1 MSARTLLRSFAG
13 GEITP
18 ELFGRLD
25 LAKYQTGLALCRNF
39 QVLPHGPAT
48 RRPGFRY
55 VAEVRDSTKR
65 VRLIPFAFS
74 ADQTV
79 MLEFGHLYVR
89 FHVAGA
95 TLLEANVA
103 VASVVGN
110 TVSTSAPHAY
120 STGDDV
126 YVGGRF
132 ARVTVTGATTF
143 TTADRWGASFNP
155 SPSATTAARVYTVA
169 TPYVEGD
176 LFGLRYAQDN
186 DVLTLVH
193 PGYAARELRRLG
205 PANWSLT
212 TVSFAPSMTVPAGVG
227 VVATMPTPTTPSP
240 QSYVVTA
247 VAADGVTESLASAVV
262 SASNNLSIAGNYNTV
277 SWGAVGGAS
286 RYNVYKQ
293 KGGAFGYIGQ
303 TTSLSI
309 VDDNVLP
316 DTAKTPP
323 ENIYTLN
330 ASAGD
335 YPSAVTYHEQRRWF
349 AGTANAPQ
357 SVWATRNGTQSNL
370 TSSLPSR
377 DDDGM
382 SFRIAS
388 RQQNAV
394 RHLLPLSDLI
404 ALTVGGEFRIFADG
418 APNITP
424 TSLSVK
430 PQGYSGSSE
439 VQPALTSG
447 SILFVQGQGARLRE
461 LAYNWQQSSYAS
473 IDITIM
479 APHLFDGHAI
489 TDLAYVRAPE
499 PTVWAVRS
507 DGALLGM
514 TYVPEQQVYA
524 WHQHATSG
532 SFESVAVVTEGSEDV
547 LYALVQ
553 RTVNGRSVR
562 YVERLE
568 SRFFASQEDAFF
580 VDCGATYSG
589 APASSIGGLYHL
601 EGKTVVVLADGA
613 TEAPKTVTN
622 GSVTLEVASSKVH
635 VGLPYASDL
644 QTLPLAFEGAP
655 AGGQGMRKNANGV
668 RMRVSQSSVVLAGPS
683 FSRLTEYPAR
693 DVSDILGD
701 PPALTTGELRFAIG
715 PSWGSDAAVCVRQEQ
730 PLPLTLMSMVV
741 DVAVGG

>member
-55 VAEVRDSTKR
+55 VIEARDSTKR
-65 VRLIPFAFS
+65 ARLIPFAFS

-79 MLEFGHLYVR
+79 VLEFGHQYVR

-103 VASVVGN
+103 VASIVGD
-110 TVSTSAPHAY
+110 TVTTASAHGCA
-120 STGDDV
+120 TGDDV

-132 ARVTVTGATTF
+132 ARVTVLNPTTL
-143 TTADRWGASFNP
+143 TTADRWGAAINP
-155 SPSATTAARVYTVA
+155 SPSATAVARVYTLT
-169 TPYVEGD
+169 TPYDEAH

-193 PGYAARELRRLG
+193 PQYAARELRRLG
-205 PANWSLT
+205 AANWSLAPIG
-212 TVSFAPSMTVPAGVG
+212 FAPSMTVPTGVG

-240 QSYVVTA
+240 HAYVVTA
-247 VAADGVTESLASAVV
+247 VAADGVTESLASTVV

-277 SWGAVGGAS
+277 SWGAVSGAS
-286 RYNVYKQ
+286 RYNAYKR

-303 TTSLSI
+303 TSSLSL

-330 ASAGD
+330 TSAGN

-439 VQPALTSG
+439 VQPAMTSG

-479 APHLFDGHAI
+479 APHLFDSHSI

-499 PTVWAVRS
+499 PTAWAVRS

-532 SFESVAVVTEGSEDV
+532 SFESVAVVTEGSEDA

-589 APASSIGGLYHL
+589 APASTIGGLYHL
-601 EGKTVVVLADGA
+601 EGRTVVVLADGA

-635 VGLPYASDL
+635 VGLPYTSDL

-655 AGGQGMRKNANGV
+655 AGGQGLRKNANGV

-715 PSWGSDAAVCVRQEQ
+715 PSWGSDAAVCVRQEL

-741 DVAVGG
+741 DVATGG